1 MQRLL
6 TALTLAAACTFGA
19 AQGAE
24 ADTYWTDIT
33 NKMNAILEE
42 SAQIYASGDEREAI
56 DTVNEAYFR
65 HYELLGVEHAVMSK
79 VSGKVGRE
87 TEYTFAMLRKAMK
100 AKKPQAEIDGYISEL
115 KETLNYQGA
124 ELDRLKV
131 PK

>member
-1 MQRLL
+1 MRKLIIALSFAMCSGL
-6 TALTLAAACTFGA
+6 TAQA
-19 AQGAE
+19 
-24 ADTYWTDIT
+24 ADTYWSDIT
-33 NKMNAILEE
+33 DKMNAILDE
-42 SAQIYASGDEREAI
+42 SSEIYAGGDERAAI

-100 AKKPQAEIDGYISEL
+100 AEKPQAEIDNYISQL
-115 KETLNYQGA
+115 KETLTYQGA
-124 ELDRLKV
+124 ELDRLGV

>member
-1 MQRLL
+1 MQRLF
-6 TALTLAAACTFGA
+6 TALTLAAVCTIGA
-19 AQGAE
+19 AQA
-24 ADTYWTDIT
+24 AQSDTYWTEVT
-33 NKMNAILEE
+33 NQMNDILEKSVE
-42 SAQIYASGDEREAI
+42 IYAAGDEREAI

-79 VSGKVGRE
+79 ISGKVGRE

-100 AKKPQAEIDGYISEL
+100 AKKPQSEIEGYVSAL
-115 KETLNYQGA
+115 KETLDFQGA